1 MFSFGGIF
9 IYIFE
14 KDDLFFLFNKAKKLN
29 LRIFYN
35 MKIID
40 RYIIKKYLG
49 TLGFMLAL
57 LSIIVVIIDVQSKA
71 PRIEGNGFTVGY
83 FLIHFYPFWVVYLV
97 ITFMSILVF
106 VSIIFFTSQMANNTE
121 IVAVLSSGGAEIGRA
136 SCRER
141 V

>member
-1 MFSFGGIF
+1 
-9 IYIFE
+9 
-14 KDDLFFLFNKAKKLN
+14 
-29 LRIFYN
+29 

-106 VSIIFFTSQMANNTE
+106 VSIIFFTSPFFTGSMGCFVKSATVQPQLLNA
-121 IVAVLSSGGAEIGRA
+121 
-136 SCRER
+136 C
-141 V
+141 